1 MMSVETAVVSWL
13 AGSVAVLWLCH
24 GSYFLTLL
32 LPLAA
37 LSLIAGLTSFSYM
50 IEIVEGKTESDP
62 LTAALRSG
70 AETEVTISDSN
81 IPFQGIPHITRSV
94 LSPSRKPRRERYLTG
109 HSVIDE
115 SLSDVLQLLFRDYV
129 LPWYSRLSTDES
141 FLAHIKDL
149 FHEVVVNL
157 SNKAKEVDWVNYLT
171 VNLVDD
177 FASHLRLFRQ
187 AQAKVQRRP
196 HQESSYSNGRANAD
210 HLLHTFFRME
220 TAMEQYLQQV
230 SEVLLYLLLPPA
242 DFQNHVT
249 RAFLRELIANIVLL
263 PVIDMITDPDYIN
276 QTIVWMVRQRNK
288 GIYKGDE
295 KDNKE
300 AVVPSEDFLAV
311 LRCTDSLD
319 ELVATQQI
327 VRHEIAVQRSRD
339 TGGEQDEQV
348 KQQLK
353 SLFYVDE
360 IITKR
365 IQRLEDGT
373 FDADSSGLPCPA
385 DLKKLMANE
394 LCNLSFDDILCNNIA
409 LSYFIEFMTSVG
421 AQNLIMF
428 HLHVEGFKTSAEQVA
443 PGGRDIPSGTRLEGS
458 VQSLREAAQHI
469 YNTYLSEQASPRIP
483 VDQKHIRKFVKRFS
497 AEKFNMNWFD
507 DVQAEV
513 VEQMQEAKFF
523 GAFKKSSYYI
533 RLLIELEL
541 ITEPREPS
549 LKSDEDLDSVG
560 LSLGICSYG
569 SGDDSASLNSLEPGS
584 DEVEFLT
591 PPPDELLAGS
601 ATAPTLPLT
610 GDSAAAESYLC
621 AAIYNTGIVRRG
633 ASTYA
638 LYAISV
644 TKLEPNQ
651 MEAKWCVFRRYSDF
665 YEFHSKLQRQFPH
678 VLTTP
683 FPGKK
688 TFNNMSTAFLEQ
700 RKTQLNMYL
709 QSVLQPTILNNKDN
723 LEMAKL
729 VEQFLEPGRYE
740 HTVKKSKRGMG
751 VIVNP
756 LRSSVKSVGSMV
768 KNVPENIF
776 DGLKDGLG
784 RVMRS
789 RAAEQLED
797 SSKVG
802 AGIDVDADDNIPF
815 RILLLLMDEVFDLKA
830 RNTWLRR
837 RIIVILRQ
845 IVKTTF
851 GDTINRKIVE
861 SVEERTSSDQ
871 IAEYV
876 KTLKNALWPNGIPAE
891 QGRERDPETK
901 SRTRVAAKML
911 LLCSVTD
918 DLRRI
923 IGSDTTRRG
932 MLCVFEMF
940 QQQALN
946 RRLVY
951 VLMEGMLA
959 SLFPNNKFCELFR
972 KWHATSP
979 TISMV
984 SVYSGSTGG
993 GARSPLATPET
1004 AHRQM
1009 AAPSSTSVL
1018 TTEAIGSG
1026 TR

>member
-1 MMSVETAVVSWL
+1 MSVETAVMSWL
-13 AGSVAVLWLCH
+13 AGSAAILWLCH
-24 GSYFLTLL
+24 GCYALALL
-32 LPLAA
+32 FPLAA
-37 LSLIAGLTSFSYM
+37 LSLIAGLASLSYVL
-50 IEIVEGKTESDP
+50 ETVGGETDP
-62 LTAALRSG
+62 LTAALG
-70 AETEVTISDSN
+70 TGVEAEITITDSN

-115 SLSDVLQLLFRDYV
+115 PLSDVLQLLFRDYV
-129 LPWYSRLSTDES
+129 LPWYSRLSADES

-157 SNKAKEVDWVNYLT
+157 SNKAKDVDWVNYLT

-196 HQESSYSNGRANAD
+196 QQDASTADGKWKSD
-210 HLLHTFFRME
+210 HLLHTFFKME
-220 TAMEQYLQQV
+220 TAMERELCRDLVCISKEREIQYLQQV

-249 RAFLRELIANIVLL
+249 RVFLRELIANIVLL
-263 PVIDMITDPDYIN
+263 PVVDLITEPDYIN
-276 QTIVWMVRQRNK
+276 QTIVWM
-288 GIYKGDE
+288 
-295 KDNKE
+295 NKE

-311 LRCTDSLD
+311 LRSTDSLE
-319 ELVATQQI
+319 ELTATQQI

-373 FDADSSGLPCPA
+373 FDTDSTVFPCPA
-385 DLKKLMANE
+385 DLKKLMSSE
-394 LCNLSFDDILCNNIA
+394 LYNLSFDDILCNNIA
-409 LSYFIEFMTSVG
+409 LSYFIEFMTSIG

-443 PGGRDIPSGTRLEGS
+443 SGGRDVSAGTRLEGS
-458 VQSLREAAQHI
+458 VQSLREATQHI
-469 YNTYLSEQASPRIP
+469 YNTYLSEQ
-483 VDQKHIRKFVKRFS
+483 V
-497 AEKFNMNWFD
+497 M
-507 DVQAEV
+507 
-513 VEQMQEAKFF
+513 EQMQEIKYF
-523 GAFKKSSYYI
+523 GAFKKSPYYV

-549 LKSDEDLDSVG
+549 LKSDEDVDSVG
-560 LSLGICSYG
+560 LSFGIGSCG

-584 DEVEFLT
+584 EE
-591 PPPDELLAGS
+591 
-601 ATAPTLPLT
+601 
-610 GDSAAAESYLC
+610 
-621 AAIYNTGIVRRG
+621 
-633 ASTYA
+633 
-638 LYAISV
+638 
-644 TKLEPNQ
+644 
-651 MEAKWCVFRRYSDF
+651 
-665 YEFHSKLQRQFPH
+665 FPH
-678 VLTTP
+678 VVTTP

-709 QSVLQPTILNNKDN
+709 QSVLQPSVLNNKDN
-723 LEMAKL
+723 VEMAKL

-740 HTVKKSKRGMG
+740 HTIKKSKRGVG

-789 RAAEQLED
+789 RAAEQFED

-815 RILLLLMDEVFDLKA
+815 RILLLLMDEVFDLKT

-861 SVEERTSSDQ
+861 SVEEMTSSDK
-871 IAEYV
+871 IAEYI
-876 KTLKNALWPNGIPAE
+876 KTVKNALWPNGILAE

-901 SRTRVAAKML
+901 SRTQVAAKML

-951 VLMEGMLA
+951 VLLEGMLA

-984 SVYSGSTGG
+984 SVHSGSAGG

-1009 AAPSSTSVL
+1009 AIPST
-1018 TTEAIGSG
+1018 AAGG
-1026 TR
+1026 TGPEPGGAGAR